1 MMKLILTACL
11 LPAALL
17 SADEWK
23 APADACAVKNPV
35 TASTASISQG
45 KTIYDRNCLTC
56 HGPTGQGDGAGAAY
70 LNPRPAKLSDAAV
83 QAQTD
88 GALFWKI
95 SKGRNLM
102 LGWAATISEADRWAM
117 VTYLRSLAANP

>member
-1 MMKLILTACL
+1 MRTLFLAACL
-11 LPAALL
+11 LPVPLL
-17 SADEWK
+17 PADDWI

-35 TASTASISQG
+35 PSSADSISQG
-45 KTIYDRNCLTC
+45 KSVYDRNCLDC
-56 HGPTGQGDGAGAAY
+56 HGPTGDGDGPGAAY
-70 LNPRPAKLSDAAV
+70 LHPRPAKLADAKI

-102 LGWAATISEADRWAM
+102 LGWAATISEADRWAL
-117 VTYLRSLAANP
+117 VDFLRSLAGKP